1 MSEFPEIQPFG
12 PRPAQPKDNPLAP
25 AQATPTP
32 TAPAQIVPK
41 NSVNIPVVFTAVTV
55 GFALGFLFSRYQQAI
70 LNQDKIEE
78 FINYAQ
84 SWIREQGPKISDPIK
99 QGLEST
105 GSTVEQAF
113 KKVSAS
119 RPLESLHLFQRRKT
133 RGLFGLDLF

>member
-25 AQATPTP
+25 AQANPT
-32 TAPAQIVPK
+32 TPAQIVPQ
-41 NSVNIPVVFTAVTV
+41 NSVNIPVVVTAVTV

-119 RPLESLHLFQRRKT
+119 RPLESLHLFQRRKP
-133 RGLFGLDLF
+133 RGLFGLDIF

>member
-25 AQATPTP
+25 AQATPTTP
-32 TAPAQIVPK
+32 TQIVPQ
-41 NSVNIPVVFTAVTV
+41 NSVNIPVVVTAVTV

-70 LNQDKIEE
+70 LNQDKIDE

-84 SWIREQGPKISDPIK
+84 SWIREQGPRISDPIR

-119 RPLESLHLFQRRKT
+119 RPLESLHLFQRRKP
-133 RGLFGLDLF
+133 RGLFGLDIF

>member
-25 AQATPTP
+25 AQATPT
-32 TAPAQIVPK
+32 TPAQIVQQ
-41 NSVNIPVVFTAVTV
+41 NSVNIPVVVTAVTV

-70 LNQDKIEE
+70 LNQDKIDE

-84 SWIREQGPKISDPIK
+84 SWIREQGPKISDPIR

-119 RPLESLHLFQRRKT
+119 RPLESLHLFQRRKP
-133 RGLFGLDLF
+133 RGLFGLDIF